1 MASNTQ
7 KHKDFVDSQMGGK
20 AVDEVPGVGP
30 VLAKNLKDADITTAK
45 MLYGHYLTSP
55 SEFKGLIKS
64 HGGNAGQQR
73 QADDAM
79 RGWDQ
84 QHN

>member
-1 MASNTQ
+1 
-7 KHKDFVDSQMGGK
+7 
-20 AVDEVPGVGP
+20 
-30 VLAKNLKDADITTAK
+30 
-45 MLYGHYLTSP
+45 
-55 SEFKGLIKS
+55 LIKS

-84 QHN
+84 QHNWKNIPIM